1 MVKETVYYETLGVSV
16 DASPSDIKKAYYIQA
31 RLVHPNKN
39 PGNPD
44 AARKFQLRF
53 RRLLFGLHP
62 CDVLSFCCATSEIAW
77 SCEHNILDVV
87 YVVNPMVVKQKEQ
100 ILNNLKALNA
110 EQEKEVQR
118 VRQRDKLLKKA
129 ELMKKKLP

>member
-44 AARKFQLRF
+44 AARKFQCSTD
-53 RRLLFGLHP
+53 G
-62 CDVLSFCCATSEIAW
+62 
-77 SCEHNILDVV
+77 
-87 YVVNPMVVKQKEQ
+87 PMVDYEKR
-100 ILNNLKALNA
+100 IALGDLVDCDSF
-110 EQEKEVQR
+110 QVI
-118 VRQRDKLLKKA
+118 
-129 ELMKKKLP
+129 ELDLINDFLA

>member
-16 DASPSDIKKAYYIQA
+16 DASPSDIKKAYYVQA
-31 RLVHPNKN
+31 RIVHPDKN

-44 AARKFQLRF
+44 AARKFQISVSDVIIYIDNNIRSNSSNQLLERSRELR
-53 RRLLFGLHP
+53 
-62 CDVLSFCCATSEIAW
+62 
-77 SCEHNILDVV
+77 NIEVA
-87 YVVNPMVVKQKEQ
+87 VKQKEQ

-110 EQEKEVQR
+110 EQEKDVQR

>member
-31 RLVHPNKN
+31 
-39 PGNPD
+39 
-44 AARKFQLRF
+44 
-53 RRLLFGLHP
+53 
-62 CDVLSFCCATSEIAW
+62 
-77 SCEHNILDVV
+77 
-87 YVVNPMVVKQKEQ
+87 VKQKEK

-118 VRQRDKLLKKA
+118 VRQRDKFPKKA